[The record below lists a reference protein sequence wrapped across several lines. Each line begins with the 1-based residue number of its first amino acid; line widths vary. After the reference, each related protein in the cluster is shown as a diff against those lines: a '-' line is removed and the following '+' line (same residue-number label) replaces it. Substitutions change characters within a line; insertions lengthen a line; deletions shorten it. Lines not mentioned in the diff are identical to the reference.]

1 MQKKSGDF
9 DKLSKKLGGGNGQ
22 GVNID
27 DLLKELEALRKKAKE
42 LDDLK
47 KKLNGMDPND
57 LLKELEKLKKLL
69 VTHDKEIEDLKKK
82 LKELQ
87 D

>member
-1 MQKKSGDF
+1 
-9 DKLSKKLGGGNGQ
+9 
-22 GVNID
+22 
-27 DLLKELEALRKKAKE
+27 
-42 LDDLK
+42 
-47 KKLNGMDPND
+47 MDPND